1 MGEKYRNILTNL
13 LGYIGVIL
21 ILVVIYKLFFGY
33 NNQFYSGILFIGVL
47 LLIYNVQLLK
57 KK

>member
-1 MGEKYRNILTNL
+1 MGEKYRNILTNV

-21 ILVVIYKLFFGY
+21 ISVVIYKLFFDY

-47 LLIYNVQLLK
+47 LLIYNAQLLK

>member
-1 MGEKYRNILTNL
+1 MGEKFRNILTNL

-21 ILVVIYKLFFGY
+21 ILVVIYKLFFDY

>member
-21 ILVVIYKLFFGY
+21 ILVVIYKLFFDY